1 MRFSYQLSN
10 VLSSVY
16 HKGNLEFTPD
26 GLSLFSPIG
35 NKVVAYDLK
44 NNRSQALALEADYN
58 ICNIAISPSGRLI
71 LAASEMSQVYM
82 HSTIS
87 GTTLHRKDFKKL
99 GKISSL
105 SFSPNGSHYVI
116 CGGNRALVY
125 ITPGIAFSGHE
136 RELSPFKIH
145 RVIKSMADDVTCHDW
160 SADSKLLAIASRDCI
175 LKIACIDKNIHNV
188 PKIINISGHSDTIVK
203 CFFLKNSLDVMVV
216 CRNGHVYHWEASI
229 EPDEYEYEDK
239 RASDADNESDKEGGQ
254 SPDTKTFL
262 SYRKLSRQ
270 YLLNH
275 IKSSRDTGLYL
286 TAADYHLSNNL
297 LVTGFSNGAF
307 LLQEVPDL
315 SVIYSLELSSN
326 CSIDSIRIN
335 ASGDWIALASGI
347 HGATKRDTKS
357 EGSGQCQLVVWE
369 WRSESF
375 ILKQSGT
382 GAGVTNLVECVSYS
396 PDGAFIATGS
406 TDGRIKLWNA
416 SSGFCFVTFS
426 TEHKGPISA
435 LEFVPNKGGKVLVS
449 ASLDGTVR
457 CFDMNRYRNF
467 KSFSGPSEAK
477 PAQFTCLAIDGISGD
492 FIAAGAQNVFDV
504 MMWSQQTGRLVEC
517 LSGHEA
523 PVSGVKF
530 SPAGDD
536 LISCSWD
543 GTVRIWTL
551 FQGTKATREIIRI
564 GQDALS
570 LALNPAGS
578 EIAVS
583 TINGNIFLF
592 DSSSGEQLGVPI
604 NGAPDLSTSQS
615 ERQPVK
621 DKSKYFTTLSYSSD
635 GRTLLA
641 GGNSRYICLY
651 HVEEKILVKKL
662 SVTWNLS
669 MDGMF
674 EYIAQRKK
682 AEFGFHLG
690 QLRLRS
696 DQATERE
703 VALPGVRKG
712 DHSQRSVNPIIMV
725 MSVSF
730 SPTMRSFIASTTEGV
745 LIYSLD
751 SSNAFDPFQ
760 LDASVTEASV
770 RKLIQS
776 NCNLDALM
784 QALKLNVS
792 SLVHEVMQSTP
803 VSEVPFVC
811 ASLPVSYAEKCLS
824 ELASGLESSR
834 HVEFYLDWCVSLLK
848 AHAVHLKSHHSS
860 SGSLMAVLRLLGRS
874 VTRHLEDIG
883 KVADASR
890 GVLSLVLSYSDTR
903 QIESDALE

>member
-44 NNRSQALALEADYN
+44 NNRSQALSLEADYN
-58 ICNIAISPSGRLI
+58 LSNIAISPSGRLI
-71 LAASEMSQVYM
+71 VAASEMSQVYM

-87 GTTLHRKDFKKL
+87 GTTLHRKDFKNL
-99 GKISSL
+99 GKISCL
-105 SFSPNGSHYVI
+105 SFSPDGCHYVI
-116 CGGNRALVY
+116 CGGNKALVY

-160 SADSKLLAIASRDCI
+160 SGDSKLLAIGSRDSI
-175 LKIACIDKNIHNV
+175 LRVACMDKNIKNV
-188 PKIINISGHSDTIVK
+188 PKIINISGHIDSIVR
-203 CFFLKNSLDVMVV
+203 CFFLKNSLDLMVI
-216 CRNGHVYHWEASI
+216 CKNSHVYHWQASI
-229 EPDEYEYEDK
+229 EPDEYEYKGQEREKEDAQGDE
-239 RASDADNESDKEGGQ
+239 ASSDEEERQ
-254 SPDTKTFL
+254 LL
-262 SYRKLSRQ
+262 SYRKVSRT

-275 IKSSRDTGLYL
+275 IKSSRDSGLHL
-286 TAADYHLSNNL
+286 SAADYHGKSNL
-297 LVTGFSNGAF
+297 LVTGYSNGAF
-307 LLQEVPDL
+307 LLQEVPEL
-315 SVIYSLELSSN
+315 NIIYSLELSNS
-326 CSIDSIRIN
+326 CRIDSIRIN
-335 ASGDWIALASGI
+335 AIGDWIALASGV
-347 HGATKRDTKS
+347 HSGSKKDSEKS
-357 EGSGQCQLVVWE
+357 ESSGQSQLVVWE

-382 GAGVTNLVECVSYS
+382 GAGVSNLVECVAYS
-396 PDGAFIATGS
+396 PDGALIATGS

-416 SSGFCFVTFS
+416 SSGFCFVTFAK
-426 TEHKGPISA
+426 EHKGPISA
-435 LEFVPNKGGKVLVS
+435 LEFIANKGGKVLVS

-477 PAQFTCLAIDGISGD
+477 PAQFTCLAIDSISGD

-530 SPAGDD
+530 SPTGND

-543 GTVRIWTL
+543 GTVRIWSL

-564 GQDALS
+564 GQDALA

-592 DSSSGEQLGVPI
+592 DSASGEQLGVAI
-604 NGAPDLSTSQS
+604 NGARDLGTSQS
-615 ERQPVK
+615 EGALVK

-641 GGNSRYICLY
+641 AGNSRYICLY

-674 EYIAQRKK
+674 EFIAQRKK

-690 QLRLRS
+690 QLRLRGEQNG
-696 DQATERE
+696 DAEI
-703 VALPGVRKG
+703 ALPGVRKG
-712 DHSQRSVNPIIMV
+712 DHSQRSVNPLIMV
-725 MSVSF
+725 MSVTF
-730 SPTMRSFIASTTEGV
+730 SPTMRSFVASTTEGV

-760 LDASVTEASV
+760 LDASVTESSV
-770 RKLIQS
+770 RKLLQS
-776 NCNLDALM
+776 NCSLDALM

-792 SLVHEVMQSTP
+792 SLVHEVIQSTP

-811 ASLPVSYAEKCLS
+811 ASLPVVYVEKCLS
-824 ELASGLESSR
+824 ELANGLESTR
-834 HVEFYLDWCVSLLK
+834 HVEFYLDWCVNILK
-848 AHAVHLKSHHSS
+848 SHGVHLKSSHAS
-860 SGSLMAVLRLLGRS
+860 SGSLMAVLRLLGRNIS
-874 VTRHLEDIG
+874 RHLEDIG

-890 GVLSLVLSYSDTR
+890 GALSLVLSYSDTGP
-903 QIESDALE
+903 IELNALE